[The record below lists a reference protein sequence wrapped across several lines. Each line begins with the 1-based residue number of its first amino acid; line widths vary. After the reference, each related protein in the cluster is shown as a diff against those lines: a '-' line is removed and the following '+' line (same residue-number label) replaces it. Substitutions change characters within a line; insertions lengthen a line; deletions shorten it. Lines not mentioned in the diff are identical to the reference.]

1 RAAGPADA
9 APCGPSAAE
18 RTEGGTAALH
28 GAHRPA
34 GDRRLHGRRIRAGR
48 RLLLGTSLGSHNR
61 LTVLEEDG
69 AADRLADWCH
79 GHWGDGSDRA
89 QRALATICRA
99 IDFWGARGWLA
110 SDPAAALRT

>member
-1 RAAGPADA
+1 AIAAFMADA
-9 APCGPSAAE
+9 SGQADA
-18 RTEGGTAALH
+18 TAM
-28 GAHRPA
+28 
-34 GDRRLHGRRIRAGR
+34 
-48 RLLLGTSLGSHNR
+48 LLLGTSLGSHNR

-69 AADRLADWCH
+69 APDRLATWCH

-110 SDPAAALRT
+110 SDPAAAFRS